1 MTKSAGKDSH
11 EGEHNVSSFFNYQLQ
26 DGFHEI
32 FTYRGHRLQ
41 LRGLNAVEWSDDA
54 RRQTG
59 FYYRQHFL
67 SWDVKQVIL
76 WRQDFV
82 ASQNEPQTH
91 PVTINHIRF
100 SNQPNFIA
108 AIVHV
113 HKLKVFLA
121 VALDMSFKLFD
132 RQLLLLE
139 SIRHDER
146 AIVQLEY
153 DASKDLIFTSG
164 ATGIS
169 AWRIYRN
176 TTLDKAHVMEKLY
189 TFSGCSDW
197 ITKMIY
203 EPQFNRI
210 YALKERTAQVIS
222 MSRKA
227 VVTVLEDCHEAPIN
241 VVCCRGE
248 IKCWT
253 SNYTTNADKQMSS
266 GSSSPGRS
274 QNLAEHSSAKLTVH
288 LFCSEGL
295 DGAVKV
301 LNLEALNELFTI
313 KLDCG
318 IISMQVL
325 KMGPHGFGCILSLTD
340 ASIKLWKITSVC
352 DFFATS
358 SSRIR
363 QINSFENLESELE
376 YFYKLKF
383 AAAKAY
389 QAVENAGLGE
399 EGEKKAGEGEE
410 RGDQRGVDEQ
420 EDAEEKKA
428 TESSADAA
436 QANDAKKEEV
446 DTGKVNDRVIAT
458 FSSQDLR
465 CFTHKGQLLGR
476 LEPEHIVDGIK
487 AYTVSVYQKLL
498 ICLCEKDKV
507 RVHDLRRFTFPL
519 LYEFSLHGSKT
530 GSGDANGDSP
540 EAFQQKKSH
549 KDDMGFCV
557 ALIDIAPGNVLR
569 SIKGAKQKLSD
580 DHDNIDEGDVKRD
593 IRGNIV
599 PEYIESYL
607 LI

>member
-1 MTKSAGKDSH
+1 MSSIISLERVVIMRDHCRFIFFGIKSITFRYSGTENKVMTKTIGNDSH

-146 AIVQLEY
+146 AILQLEY

-164 ATGIS
+164 ATGIF
-169 AWRIYRN
+169 AWRLYRN
-176 TTLDKAHVMEKLY
+176 TSLDKAHVMEKLY
-189 TFSGCSDW
+189 GFSGCSDW

-227 VVTVLEDCHEAPIN
+227 VVTVLEECHEAPIN
-241 VVCCRGE
+241 VVCWYERNQFYLTG
-248 IKCWT
+248 CW
-253 SNYTTNADKQMSS
+253 
-266 GSSSPGRS
+266 
-274 QNLAEHSSAKLTVH
+274 
-288 LFCSEGL
+288 
-295 DGAVKV
+295 
-301 LNLEALNELFTI
+301 
-313 KLDCG
+313 
-318 IISMQVL
+318 
-325 KMGPHGFGCILSLTD
+325 
-340 ASIKLWKITSVC
+340 
-352 DFFATS
+352 
-358 SSRIR
+358 
-363 QINSFENLESELE
+363 
-376 YFYKLKF
+376 
-383 AAAKAY
+383 
-389 QAVENAGLGE
+389 
-399 EGEKKAGEGEE
+399 
-410 RGDQRGVDEQ
+410 
-420 EDAEEKKA
+420 
-428 TESSADAA
+428 
-436 QANDAKKEEV
+436 
-446 DTGKVNDRVIAT
+446 
-458 FSSQDLR
+458 
-465 CFTHKGQLLGR
+465 
-476 LEPEHIVDGIK
+476 
-487 AYTVSVYQKLL
+487 
-498 ICLCEKDKV
+498 
-507 RVHDLRRFTFPL
+507 
-519 LYEFSLHGSKT
+519 
-530 GSGDANGDSP
+530 
-540 EAFQQKKSH
+540 
-549 KDDMGFCV
+549 
-557 ALIDIAPGNVLR
+557 
-569 SIKGAKQKLSD
+569 
-580 DHDNIDEGDVKRD
+580 
-593 IRGNIV
+593 
-599 PEYIESYL
+599 
-607 LI
+607 